1 MKGNLGKFLRKL
13 RIDNNEYLKDMSQK
27 LDVSISYLSAI
38 ENGVKKISPD
48 LVEKIILVYSL
59 DVEQIDKLKMYVME
73 ANNSVAL
80 DLSKLDDN
88 KLDLTYRFA
97 RNVSYLSESD
107 INLIREILK
116 GADAKFT
123 GLKQEDL

>member
-48 LVEKIILVYSL
+48 LVETIILVYSL

-73 ANNSVAL
+73 ANNSVDL

-123 GLKQEDL
+123 ELK

>member
-123 GLKQEDL
+123 GLK

>member
-73 ANNSVAL
+73 ANNTVAL

-123 GLKQEDL
+123 GLK

>member
-73 ANNSVAL
+73 ANNSVDL

-123 GLKQEDL
+123 GLK

>member
-73 ANNSVAL
+73 ANNSVDL

-116 GADAKFT
+116 GADK
-123 GLKQEDL
+123 